1 MKDKI
6 KQIVIKDDSVLI
18 FTDEP
23 EKDVLILRE
32 EYEKRDD
39 VETSFPLGYEIPCLS
54 EYNFLGKKYPCISLW
69 FDNED
74 IPDFFTENRFLY

>member
-6 KQIVIKDDSVLI
+6 KQIIINGDSVLV

-39 VETSFPLGYEIPCLS
+39 IEPSFPLGYEIPCLT
-54 EYNFLGKKYPCISLW
+54 EYTFLGEKHKCISLW

-74 IPDFFTENRFLY
+74 IPRFFTDKV